1 MQIMWGTISQLP
13 DAERLG
19 IQIWYLKAKYL
30 SKDLNCHAFICRK
43 DLSLQQREYKKKK
56 AQKKAQRLK
65 QQEDE
70 REQDKDRWV
79 QFNSKVCI
87 TMT

>member
-1 MQIMWGTISQLP
+1 MMFESEIF
-13 DAERLG
+13 
-19 IQIWYLKAKYL
+19 IQ
-30 SKDLNCHAFICRK
+30 DFNCHAFVYRK

-79 QFNSKVCI
+79 QFNAKV
-87 TMT
+87 TMTCVV